1 MERFTLAAPPP
12 STQPTFVQI
21 TYARALRARSP
32 DVRARAHVCVYM
44 CKHRR
49 LVRRTRDT
57 IALSLLV
64 IHSWKRHRHSNAPSF
79 STNIARHCRDKY
91 KFLTFNCEFCFAPR
105 MTAFGL
111 AFVVRCRS
119 ILFFRARAR
128 LPDIE
133 VIRSFL
139 CRKIGTLSASI
150 IPARKT
156 GVM

>member
-12 STQPTFVQI
+12 LHSTH
-21 TYARALRARSP
+21 LRANYIRSCTACEISGC
-32 DVRARAHVCVYM
+32 ARAHVCVYM